1 MLGIPAGNGAMRLS
15 GGKRPTNGYSLGL
28 REPGLLSIKG
38 NELLAYLVQ
47 FLFGGRNGGKWKN
60 RRRWA
65 TVLRRLRSA
74 GKALS
79 TATSKGNASIKAN
92 AIPLRI
98 PVLGLFFFWR
108 GVSGKRR
115 GKKKNQTNPKRKT
128 PSKTKL
134 PQIQTL
140 PTPLRAERC
149 GGPAALP
156 GWGTALRCASV
167 RG

>member
-1 MLGIPAGNGAMRLS
+1 MLGISAGNGAVRLS

-28 REPGLLSIKG
+28 REPGLRSTKG

-79 TATSKGNASIKAN
+79 TATSKGNASVKAN

-98 PVLGLFFFWR
+98 PVLGLFFFLEEGEWE
-108 GVSGKRR
+108 KK
-115 GKKKNQTNPKRKT
+115 GKKKKTNKPEKKN
-128 PSKTKL
+128 
-134 PQIQTL
+134 
-140 PTPLRAERC
+140 PLQNE
-149 GGPAALP
+149 
-156 GWGTALRCASV
+156 TAPNTNVAHTAPC
-167 RG
+167 